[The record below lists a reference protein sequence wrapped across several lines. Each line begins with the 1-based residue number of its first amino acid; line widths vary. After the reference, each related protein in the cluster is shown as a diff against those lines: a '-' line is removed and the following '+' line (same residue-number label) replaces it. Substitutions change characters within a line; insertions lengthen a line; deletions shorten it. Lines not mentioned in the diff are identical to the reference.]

1 MHTYIYTYIHTYIH
15 PHIHTYVHAYIHT
28 YIHPNIHPY
37 IHAYIHTHIHTPI
50 HTYVLLRTYHLLL
63 HTATCYV
70 LLHTATRYVLLH
82 THTYVRTTY
91 VHTYIHPHIHIHT
104 RIHTYIHTPVHTY
117 IHTKPT
123 SGHQTNSGAPLSV
136 VFVSVVLRSADT
148 CSTPG
153 WCTSHAD
160 EAPRWTPRTFAKYP
174 TANESHRRCRG
185 EHRERLST
193 HHWYEFRMYGGLKWE
208 GWTSFN
214 QIISMFTVGCFNVS
228 HIRVGGGVWLQ
239 TKHWY
244 AFRK

>member
-1 MHTYIYTYIHTYIH
+1 
-15 PHIHTYVHAYIHT
+15 
-28 YIHPNIHPY
+28 
-37 IHAYIHTHIHTPI
+37 
-50 HTYVLLRTYHLLL
+50 
-63 HTATCYV
+63 
-70 LLHTATRYVLLH
+70 
-82 THTYVRTTY
+82 
-91 VHTYIHPHIHIHT
+91 
-104 RIHTYIHTPVHTY
+104 
-117 IHTKPT
+117 
-123 SGHQTNSGAPLSV
+123 V

-214 QIISMFTVGCFNVS
+214 QIISMFTVGCINVS
-228 HIRVGGGVWLQ
+228 HIRVGGGVWLR
-239 TKHWY
+239 TKTMVRVSEVGWSKVSKQGVHDLLRSIPMYIYIYIYIYIY
-244 AFRK
+244 AWVLQPSSIVQVQVYTLPRTCDGNMSFGTRVIICVI